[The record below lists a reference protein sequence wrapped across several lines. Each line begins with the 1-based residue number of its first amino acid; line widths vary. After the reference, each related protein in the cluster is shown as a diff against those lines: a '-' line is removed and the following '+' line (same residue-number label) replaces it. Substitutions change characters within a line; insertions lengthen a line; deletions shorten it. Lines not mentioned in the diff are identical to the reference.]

1 MSRQKQGYTPFF
13 QSSIRISKRTTFLF
27 RGEFWI
33 ICNTAFSLW
42 SLRSVKILSPST
54 HGLKDCLFC
63 IWILIV
69 RSYAVFFFSITENKK
84 VVLRWHMKVQS
95 SHSNFSELY
104 IVVLQFRQSSDYF
117 LFIQMYFLLLFYVV
131 SSRISAYFVLI

>member
-1 MSRQKQGYTPFF
+1 MSRQKQRYTPFF

-27 RGEFWI
+27 HGEFWI

-63 IWILIV
+63 MWILIV
-69 RSYAVFFFSITENKK
+69 RSYAVFFFFQLQKIRR
-84 VVLRWHMKVQS
+84 VDLRWHMKIQS
-95 SHSNFSELY
+95 RHSNFSE
-104 IVVLQFRQSSDYF
+104 LQFRQSSDYF